1 MKGAKTMKA
10 VKAMKAK
17 RSAKEHLAH
26 RAALARAR
34 YHTKKAM
41 KVTKLAPK
49 GYWARGEYE
58 KVKKRGGASRYLIK
72 Q

>member
-1 MKGAKTMKA
+1 MKTLHIMK
-10 VKAMKAK
+10 VMKAMKAK

-58 KVKKRGGASRYLIK
+58 KAKKRGGASRYLIR